1 MDTRNTSL
9 LFRVLN
15 RMRLLTDVQRHGNI
29 TFWGLIKHIL
39 STFYRRLIFTY
50 SYKGYFLEPLNKKF
64 IRPWIWK
71 RCGCHLGKNV
81 HIGHMVRLDFGNADR
96 IYLEDNVV
104 LSNGVTILCH
114 KRDVSNYHIGE
125 KATDLPFVYEDVRI
139 KEGAQLGIN
148 CTVMPGVTIGKGSI
162 IGTCSLV
169 TKDIPDWC
177 IAVGSPCKP
186 IKYLNQ
192 NNQASS

>member
-1 MDTRNTSL
+1 MNQNNTSL
-9 LFRVLN
+9 TFRILYK
-15 RMRLLTDVQRHGNI
+15 MRLLTDYQKHGNI
-29 TFWGLIKHIL
+29 SLWGLIKHTS

-148 CTVMPGVTIGKGSI
+148 CTVMPGVTIGKGSV

-192 NNQASS
+192 NNQATS